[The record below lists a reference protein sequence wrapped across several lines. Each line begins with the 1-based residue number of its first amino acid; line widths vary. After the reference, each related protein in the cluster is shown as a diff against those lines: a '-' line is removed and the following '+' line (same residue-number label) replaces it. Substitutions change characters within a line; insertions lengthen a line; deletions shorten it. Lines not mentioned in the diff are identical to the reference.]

1 MQRMITL
8 APVHICATDVP
19 TQPLP
24 TRRARL
30 SPRSRSRL
38 PMMTD
43 NPSDAQSSALEL
55 AMSPVPTMPITRG
68 LSALVTGVAAAI
80 EPAGVSDG
88 PLTMLRTWF
97 LAVTKSPKLLKAP
110 HA

>member
-1 MQRMITL
+1 
-8 APVHICATDVP
+8 
-19 TQPLP
+19 
-24 TRRARL
+24 
-30 SPRSRSRL
+30 
-38 PMMTD
+38 MTD